1 MPSEIHVDDIGTRLK
16 ITVLDGGSGVDIS
29 SATLRQID
37 FKKPD
42 DSTLTRTASIFG
54 DGSANSGVM
63 YYDSIA
69 GDFDQAGN
77 YKLQGKVSLPSG
89 TYKTDIYTFKVHC
102 NIR

>member
-1 MPSEIHVDDIGTRLK
+1 MAREIHVDDVGTRLK
-16 ITVLDGGSGVDIS
+16 ITVLDGGTGVDIS

-37 FKKPD
+37 FRKPD

-54 DGSANSGVM
+54 DGSESSGVM
-63 YYDSIA
+63 YYDSVA

-77 YKLQGKVSLPSG
+77 YKLQGKVSFPSG